1 MDFLNGLLAEAA
13 AIQQELLAIFQFL
26 LSVIVTVAQFIYD
39 ALVAVADFLV
49 KMAQAV
55 GKFFR
60 YLWDNFFKVIF
71 SKIFTA
77 VQKAH
82 EWLESH
88 LRPIIDFLKKVSAFW
103 DKLYKTYV
111 RPFLIAIQHVRQF
124 LQLLRLLHINIATQL
139 DKVLGQIQNDV
150 QRAVLDIK
158 GTLNATIDLLNI
170 IADPTMLLRRP
181 TMLLSLRRVFH
192 GFIRQVTGLPP
203 AFFLPS
209 PSKSAPKGLGFLPSN
224 FDPANPLQNPPASYY
239 LPFDDGMPSLDFV
252 TPGVPVSDDVVDT
265 GQPLGYF
272 DSSAYTDSVVVRAP
286 KSLDE
291 LIREGSAIATSA

>member
-1 MDFLNGLLAEAA
+1 MDWLSNFLDGSAA
-13 AIQQELLAIFQFL
+13 VLQEIQAVFSFVLKVLVE
-26 LSVIVTVAQFIYD
+26 VAQFIWNNV
-39 ALVAVADFLV
+39 VAIAQFLV

-60 YLWDNFFKVIF
+60 YLWDNFFKLIF

-82 EWLESH
+82 EWLEDH

-111 RPFLIAIQHVRQF
+111 RPFLKAIQHVRQF

-209 PSKSAPKGLGFLPSN
+209 PSKSAPKGLGFLPAN

-239 LPFDDGMPSLDFV
+239 LPFDDGTPSLDFIE
-252 TPGVPVSDDVVDT
+252 PGVPVSDDVVDT

-272 DSSAYTDSVVVRAP
+272 DNAAYSDIQPHGVVMT
-286 KSLDE
+286 LEE
-291 LIREGSAIATSA
+291 LIASAGRIAVNG